1 MLIEKFTSKIEA
13 KLKVMQVK
21 WVKLK
26 NFRNY
31 NDAVVDFF
39 PRINLIS
46 GQNGQGKTNLVEA
59 VMVNALSKSPR
70 TSHDEDLKMQGE
82 SHTEA
87 EVCVERNYGE
97 VKIKCVLDS
106 DCGKKFFVNSNE
118 VKKVSEIFGSLVS
131 VYFSPNDLKIV
142 SESPAERRDFMDTD
156 ISQLSGSYYNLLQR
170 YNKILF
176 QRNKLLKTVH
186 DKVLLADQIEIWNE
200 QLASV
205 AGYIVK
211 TRKNFIEKLKVPA
224 KATMKYISKEVDE
237 LDLIYVGSQGETA
250 EEIKTEILKSLK
262 FNFEKDIELGYTT
275 VGPHRDDIK
284 FALNGRDAKVF
295 ASQGQQRS
303 IVLALK
309 LAELEVFEKEIGEKP
324 VLVLDDVFSELDSSR
339 QKKVYDKFDGCQVL
353 MTGTVFRFKP
363 NDDYLTLTV
372 KNGAIKSK
380 INSKKIEK

>member
-1 MLIEKFTSKIEA
+1 
-13 KLKVMQVK
+13 MQVK
-21 WVKLK
+21 WIKLK

-31 NDAVVDFF
+31 NEVVVEFF

-59 VMVNALSKSPR
+59 VMLNALSKSPR
-70 TSHDEDLKMQGE
+70 TAHDEDLKMQGE
-82 SHTEA
+82 THTEA
-87 EVCVERNYGE
+87 EVCVSRNYGD
-97 VKIKCVLDS
+97 VTIKCVLDS
-106 DCGKKFFVNSNE
+106 ECGKKFFINSNE
-118 VKKVSEIFGSLVS
+118 VKKVSDIFGSLVA

-176 QRNKLLKTVH
+176 QRNRLLKSVH
-186 DKVLLADQIEIWNE
+186 DRALLADQIDIWNE

-224 KATMKYISKEVDE
+224 KETMKYMTKEADN
-237 LDLIYVGSQGETA
+237 LDIIYVGAQGETA
-250 EEIKTEILKSLK
+250 DEIKAEILKSLK
-262 FNFEKDIELGYTT
+262 FNFEKDIELGYTS

-284 FALNGRDAKVF
+284 FALNGKDAKVF

-309 LAELEVFEKEIGEKP
+309 LAEIEVFEKEIGEKP
-324 VLVLDDVFSELDSSR
+324 ILVLDDVFSELDVSR
-339 QKKVYDKFDGCQVL
+339 QKKLYDKFDGQQVL
-353 MTGTVFRFKP
+353 MTGTMFRFKP
-363 NDDYLTLTV
+363 AEDYLALTV
-372 KNGAIKSK
+372 KNGVVKSK
-380 INSKKIEK
+380 ITQKKVKNS